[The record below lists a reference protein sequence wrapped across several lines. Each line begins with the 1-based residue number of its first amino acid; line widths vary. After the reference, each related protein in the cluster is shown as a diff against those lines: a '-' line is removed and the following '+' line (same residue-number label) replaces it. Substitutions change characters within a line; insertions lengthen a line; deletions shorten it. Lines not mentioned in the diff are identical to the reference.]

1 MYSTQPSRLNSLI
14 MPKAGPLNLITDVA
28 GVLVG
33 HATDESLQSGVSVLH
48 CTDAMTAAVDVRGG
62 GPGTR
67 ETDLLKPENLVD
79 QVNAI
84 VLTGGSVFGLGAAD
98 GVVAELSAQGIG
110 LTTSKHGPKV
120 PIVPAAVLHD
130 LANQGDKDWGTKPPY
145 SALGRHALKAC
156 APDFDLGS
164 VGAGRGASAG
174 KLNGGIGSTSIDL
187 GEGVVVGALAAVNC
201 VGSVTLPD
209 KRSFYA
215 WPYEIGDE
223 FGGATPPAKFDLS
236 DPFPIGGRLSM
247 ESAIQAGTNTT
258 LAVVAT
264 SLDLSSSELQR
275 VSMMA
280 HDGLARAVRPA
291 HAPSDGDV
299 VFAISS
305 GAVEAPGYTSLTRA
319 MSVARIGSAAA
330 DCLARA
336 IARGVYHANPDLQ
349 KERSAQ

>member
-1 MYSTQPSRLNSLI
+1 
-14 MPKAGPLNLITDVA
+14 MPKPGPLNLITDVA

-33 HATDESLQSGVSVLH
+33 HATDEALQSGVSVLR
-48 CTDAMTAAVDVRGG
+48 CTQAMTAAVDVRGG

-67 ETDLLKPENLVD
+67 ETDLLKAENLVE

-98 GVVAELSAQGIG
+98 GVVAELSSQGVG
-110 LTTSKHGPKV
+110 LNTSERGPKV

-130 LANQGDKDWGTKPPY
+130 LGNQGDKDWGAKPPY
-145 SALGRHALKAC
+145 FELGRDALKVGDT
-156 APDFDLGS
+156 DFELGA
-164 VGAGRGASAG
+164 VGAGRGARAG
-174 KLNGGIGSTSIDL
+174 QVAGGIGSASIDL
-187 GEGVVVGALAAVNC
+187 DEGIVVGSLVSVNC
-201 VGSVTLPD
+201 VGSVMLPD
-209 KRSFYA
+209 GKSFYA
-215 WPYEIGDE
+215 WPYEVGEE
-223 FGGATPPAKFDLS
+223 FGGVAPPAKFDLS
-236 DPFPIGGRLSM
+236 EPFPDGGRLCDNSV
-247 ESAIQAGTNTT
+247 IRAGTNTT

-264 SLDLSSSELQR
+264 SLDLNSSELKR

-299 VFAISS
+299 VFAVSS
-305 GAVEAPGYTSLTRA
+305 GAVEAPGDTSLARA

-349 KERSAQ
+349 K